1 MHEFHVLTSSDIHI
15 ELANKWPSIGGTRE
29 KFATFFFALSNPDF
43 ERKKKKRNKK
53 QKQKRN
59 KEKKQK
65 CFSPQELIKSN
76 NKYLP
81 TRSFT

>member
-15 ELANKWPSIGGTRE
+15 ELANIWPSIGGTRE
-29 KFATFFFALSNPDF
+29 KFATFFFALSYPDF
-43 ERKKKKRNKK
+43 DQKKKRNKK
-53 QKQKRN
+53 KTK
-59 KEKKQK
+59 KKQRKKK

>member
-15 ELANKWPSIGGTRE
+15 ELGNKWPSIEGTRE
-29 KFATFFFALSNPDF
+29 KFATFFFALSYPDF
-43 ERKKKKRNKK
+43 DQKKKKETKKK
-53 QKQKRN
+53 QR
-59 KEKKQK
+59 KKK